1 MSAVSEREDCWNAI
15 GVTGDRSCV
24 ELAEHTHCR
33 NCPSYTSAAA
43 NRLDRPVEDATID
56 AATAYY
62 ASPAEEE
69 NVASSSCFVFRIGG
83 EWLAIPIGMLDE
95 VIGAK
100 PTHSLPHRRGSAR
113 VGIVSVRGDI
123 IVHVSLAGLLGIPDD
138 AETPS
143 VAGVHLRRAPRV
155 VVLADARGR
164 LAITVDEVL
173 GFHSYGPAAL
183 RPVPSTLGQAIRSH
197 ATAMISMGDRVVGLL
212 DGARVAASLSQVI
225 A

>member
-1 MSAVSEREDCWNAI
+1 MSGREDCWN
-15 GVTGDRSCV
+15 
-24 ELAEHTHCR
+24 
-33 NCPSYTSAAA
+33 
-43 NRLDRPVEDATID
+43 DRPVADATID

-62 ASPAEEE
+62 ASPAEAE
-69 NVASSSCFVFRIGG
+69 NVASSSAFVFRIGG

-100 PTHSLPHRRGSAR
+100 PTHSLPHRRGSAK
-113 VGIVSVRGDI
+113 VGILSVRGDI

-138 AETPS
+138 AGEAVRTD
-143 VAGVHLRRAPRV
+143 GQRRHAPRV
-155 VVLADARGR
+155 VILAAARGR

-173 GFHSYGPAAL
+173 GFHSYESAAL

-197 ATAMISMGDRVVGLL
+197 ATAMISLGDRVVGLL